1 MTFISDLSTV
11 SSNLKINLS
20 EKAISNPFENI
31 EYFQCL
37 EQSGCTSKDSGWI
50 PNHIVQHSSSG
61 DLFIPTY
68 QKMNSYGEF
77 IFDYVWANAFTQHGV
92 QYYPKLLSAIPFTP
106 CHSNKLLGNI
116 ELLDEAINETIDFM
130 AAKNI
135 QTWHILFPS
144 DSDLTHLE
152 PYTFIKRYGYR
163 FVWKN
168 YDYESFEDYLGKFK
182 SRQRKNI
189 KKERQSIRDA
199 NIDFEIIE
207 GNNINEDHWK
217 IFFHFYCQTYL
228 DRGQAPYL
236 NIELFKAINAF
247 QNKMDPIIFFAKHH
261 NEYVGASL
269 CFRGKDT
276 LFGRHW
282 GSDVLLKNLH
292 FEACYYQGIQYCI
305 ENSIPYFD
313 PGIQGE
319 HKLRRGFEVAK
330 KSSLHMILNKD
341 FRVAI
346 EKFCKEEEQHID
358 SYIESC
364 KAYTPF
370 SNACR
375 I

>member
-189 KKERQSIRDA
+189 KKERQSITDA

-207 GNNINEDHWK
+207 STDINEEHWK

-247 QNKMDPIIFFAKHH
+247 QNKMRPIIFFAKHH

-282 GSDVLLKNLH
+282 GSNVLLKNLH

-305 ENSIPYFD
+305 ENKIPYFD

>member
-20 EKAISNPFENI
+20 NKSISNPFENI

-37 EQSGCTSKDSGWI
+37 EQSGCASKDSGWI
-50 PNHIVQHSSSG
+50 PNHIVQNSSSG

-106 CHSNKLLGNI
+106 CHSNKLLGNV

-130 AAKNI
+130 AAKKI

-168 YDYESFEDYLGKFK
+168 YDYESFEDYLEKFK

-189 KKERQSIRDA
+189 KKERQSITDA

-217 IFFHFYCQTYL
+217 TFFHFYCQTYL

-236 NIELFKAINAF
+236 NIELFEAINAF
-247 QNKMDPIIFFAKHH
+247 QNKIRPIIFFAKHH

-282 GSDVLLKNLH
+282 GSNVLLKNLH

-305 ENSIPYFD
+305 QNKIPYFD

-346 EKFCKEEEQHID
+346 DKFCKEEEQHID
-358 SYIESC
+358 KYIESC

-370 SNACR
+370 SNDCR

>member
-1 MTFISDLSTV
+1 
-11 SSNLKINLS
+11 
-20 EKAISNPFENI
+20 
-31 EYFQCL
+31 
-37 EQSGCTSKDSGWI
+37 
-50 PNHIVQHSSSG
+50 
-61 DLFIPTY
+61 
-68 QKMNSYGEF
+68 
-77 IFDYVWANAFTQHGV
+77 
-92 QYYPKLLSAIPFTP
+92 
-106 CHSNKLLGNI
+106 LGNI

-130 AAKNI
+130 AAKKI

-189 KKERQSIRDA
+189 KKERQSITDA

-207 GNNINEDHWK
+207 STDINEDHWK

-236 NIELFKAINAF
+236 NIELFKAINGF
-247 QNKMDPIIFFAKHH
+247 QNKMRPIIFFAKHH
-261 NEYVGASL
+261 NKYVGASL

-282 GSDVLLKNLH
+282 GSDARLKNLH

-305 ENSIPYFD
+305 QNKIPYFD

-358 SYIESC
+358 KYIESC

-370 SNACR
+370 SNDCR

>member
-1 MTFISDLSTV
+1 MTLINDLSKV
-11 SSNLKINLS
+11 SNNLKINLADKS
-20 EKAISNPFENI
+20 ISNPFENV

-37 EQSGCTSKDSGWI
+37 EQSGCVSTDSGWI
-50 PNHIVQHSSSG
+50 PNHIVENSSSG
-61 DLFIPTY
+61 DFFIPTY
-68 QKMNSYGEF
+68 QKTNSYGEF
-77 IFDYVWANAFTQHGV
+77 IFDYVWANAFTQHGI

-116 ELLDEAINETIDFM
+116 ELLDEAVNKTIDFM
-130 AAKNI
+130 KTKKI

-144 DSDLTHLE
+144 DSDLTHIE
-152 PYTFIKRYGYR
+152 PYAFIKRYGYR

-168 YDYESFEDYLGKFK
+168 YGYESFEDYLRKFK

-189 KKERQSIRDA
+189 KKERQSIKDA

-207 GNNINEDHWK
+207 SNNINEDHWK
-217 IFFHFYCQTYL
+217 RFFHFYCQTYL

-236 NIELFKAINAF
+236 NIEFFKSINAF
-247 QNKMDPIIFFAKHH
+247 QNKMNPIIFFAKHH

-282 GSDVLLKNLH
+282 GSNVVMKNLH
-292 FEACYYQGIQYCI
+292 FEACYYQGIEYCI
-305 ENSIPYFD
+305 QNKIPNFD

-341 FRVAI
+341 FRIAI
-346 EKFCKEEEQHID
+346 EKFCKEEEQYID
-358 SYIESC
+358 NYIESC

-370 SNACR
+370 SNDCR